1 MRLSKQLARNRFR
14 QAPKPRAA
22 SNNPPAQAVRTAK
35 LRTAVRQ
42 LRQTARGDPDI
53 VAVCDEAQKLIDS
66 GWVERKGGGER
77 TRPLPLPKEL
87 RPYAAQWKKPPPE
100 WGEK

>member
-42 LRQTARGDPDI
+42 LRRTARGDP
-53 VAVCDEAQKLIDS
+53 AVMEVISEAEKLIAS
-66 GWVERKGGGER
+66 GWAERRGGGESIK
-77 TRPLPLPKEL
+77 PAPMPPE
-87 RPYAAQWKKPPPE
+87 WKGCKPPPE
-100 WGEK
+100 NP

>member
-1 MRLSKQLARNRFR
+1 MRHRRLAR
-14 QAPKPRAA
+14 KYRAV
-22 SNNPPAQAVRTAK
+22 SNDPPAQAVRTAK

-42 LRQTARGDPDI
+42 LRRTARGDPDI
-53 VAVCDEAQKLIDS
+53 VAICDDAQKLIDS
-66 GWVERKGGGER
+66 GWTVRRGPDSAASKP
-77 TRPLPLPKEL
+77 RPLPPEL

>member
-22 SNNPPAQAVRTAK
+22 SNNPPTQAVRTAK

-42 LRQTARGDPDI
+42 LRQTARGDPE
-53 VAVCDEAQKLIDS
+53 VLAVCDEAERLIAS
-66 GWVERKGGGER
+66 GWTVRRGPFEP
-77 TRPLPLPKEL
+77 RPAKM
-87 RPYAAQWKKPPPE
+87 PPE
-100 WGEK
+100 WKDSPIPPEPEGER